1 MAPFDDILRELQS
14 LAKQRDTSFAAGAA
28 PVPGGSLNL
37 SISFP
42 IGTRVLD
49 LVTGENGTVVN
60 GKRENVIV
68 PSPGNAGG

>member
-1 MAPFDDILRELQS
+1 MLRELQA

-60 GKRENVIV
+60 GKRENVII
-68 PSPGNAGG
+68 SPASNAGG